1 MSASVY
7 SMLTDPVTGAVVSS
21 RWIGGSSVRDRVREV
36 LQRPPDHQAPGFLA
50 WGHVTV
56 AELAAIT
63 DAHYD
68 KGLAP
73 SDVDRLAQELPA
85 DRFWWA
91 IWIDH

>member
-7 SMLTDPVTGAVVSS
+7 SMLADPATGAIVSS
-21 RWIGGSSVRDRVREV
+21 RWIGGNSVRDRVREV
-36 LQRPPDHQAPGFLA
+36 LQRPPDHEASGFLA

-56 AELAAIT
+56 AELTAIT
-63 DAHYD
+63 DAHHYE
-68 KGLAP
+68 GLTP
-73 SDVDRLAQELPA
+73 SDVDRLALEFPA